1 MTETLPEEA
10 KGSDNVPANS
20 EMQTL
25 PHELG
30 PILELLPEENRQQ
43 ALILMTRVVSRAY
56 RGPVPDAEDMQ
67 KYKSVDP
74 TFPERFVRIAER
86 EQEHRH
92 GLDSN
97 DQKNDYDLKKSG
109 QNKAFYALIV
119 LLAVVLALVFMK
131 ETTVA
136 GILAGTTIVGVVGMF
151 ITGRYLEYKSE
162 QTEVD

>member
-92 GLDSN
+92 GLDSRGG
-97 DQKNDYDLKKSG
+97 SG
-109 QNKAFYALIV
+109 DRSPRP
-119 LLAVVLALVFMK
+119 
-131 ETTVA
+131 A
-136 GILAGTTIVGVVGMF
+136 GGGRRGGAGMP
-151 ITGRYLEYKSE
+151 GRRPR
-162 QTEVD
+162 